1 MTLFDKPK
9 RPAAWQPDPLLA
21 TAPSQPHFLRVN
33 WNEKQAKAFGPWRVA
48 PLGEPL
54 DAVEVPQDGLG
65 LSGEGGETPPAV
77 VDGEGHDPA
86 LDALSEASTQDAE
99 TSKPSE
105 EGDQSNEGEGVLH
118 SPDELERIT
127 LEAHARGWDEGHAQ
141 ALAAATAQQAEQV
154 SVLTDL
160 LTDLLTGLHSLNH
173 EPQRFFEPLKRL
185 ALHMAEQL
193 VRGELQV
200 SGQAVANLVKQALD
214 TLAETREKVT
224 LHLNPMDADALSEAA
239 PDLVAQCAIEADSQL
254 QRGSVRVSVNDTV
267 VEDLI
272 EHRLEALARRVLAQP
287 DAWLQQSTLMNPV
300 SAATPRWAS
309 PPSKPKVSEVE
320 DVQDL
325 QDLQGPQDPQ
335 DPMEAPREGPAD
347 GL

>member
-9 RPAAWQPDPLLA
+9 RPAAWEPDPLLA
-21 TAPSQPHFLRVN
+21 PVQSQPHFLRVN
-33 WNEKQAKAFGPWRVA
+33 WNEKQAKDFGPWRVA

-54 DAVEVPQDGLG
+54 DAVEVPQDELAIEHSADAAAHPDAESADAGTDETPM
-65 LSGEGGETPPAV
+65 SNDAESAAMGETSLPQEP
-77 VDGEGHDPA
+77 
-86 LDALSEASTQDAE
+86 
-99 TSKPSE
+99 
-105 EGDQSNEGEGVLH
+105 GVLH
-118 SPDELERIT
+118 SPDELQRIAQA
-127 LEAHARGWDEGHAQ
+127 AHAQGWAEGHAQ
-141 ALAAATAQQAEQV
+141 AQAELAAQHAAQMA
-154 SVLTDL
+154 LLGDL
-160 LTDLLTGLHSLNH
+160 MNGLHALNH

-214 TLAETREKVT
+214 TLGETREKVI
-224 LHLNPMDADALSEAA
+224 LHLHPMDADALSEAA
-239 PDLVAQCAIEADSQL
+239 PELVAQCSIESDQLL

-287 DAWLQQSTLMNPV
+287 DAWLKQSSLMHPV
-300 SAATPRWAS
+300 SPVTPRWAA
-309 PPSKPKVSEVE
+309 PASKSTVTEVE

-325 QDLQGPQDPQ
+325 RETSPPTEVLDPVRT
-335 DPMEAPREGPAD
+335 DPIDDTETDHDR
-347 GL
+347 L

>member
-65 LSGEGGETPPAV
+65 LSGEGGETPPATAH
-77 VDGEGHDPA
+77 GEGHDPA
-86 LDALSEASTQDAE
+86 LDALSEASTQDTE
-99 TSKPSE
+99 TGEPSE
-105 EGDQSNEGEGVLH
+105 GGDQSIEGEGVLH

-154 SVLTDL
+154 AV

-239 PDLVAQCAIEADSQL
+239 PDLVAQCAVEADSQL

-272 EHRLEALARRVLAQP
+272 EHRLEALARRILAQP

-300 SAATPRWAS
+300 SAATPRWAT

-325 QDLQGPQDPQ
+325 QDLQDLQDPIQ
-335 DPMEAPREGPAD
+335 APQEGPAD

>member
-9 RPAAWQPDPLLA
+9 RPAAWEPDPLLA
-21 TAPSQPHFLRVN
+21 TVQSQPHFLRVN
-33 WNEKQAKAFGPWRVA
+33 WNEKKATEFGPWRMA

-54 DAVEVPQDGLG
+54 DAVEVPQDDLG
-65 LSGEGGETPPAV
+65 FEDGAAPESDTVNSDTPNAETPESTKGGDAV
-77 VDGEGHDPA
+77 VRD
-86 LDALSEASTQDAE
+86 EAPPVQD
-99 TSKPSE
+99 
-105 EGDQSNEGEGVLH
+105 GVLH
-118 SPDELERIT
+118 SPDELQCIAQ
-127 LEAHARGWDEGHAQ
+127 EAHAQGWAEGHAQ
-141 ALAAATAQQAEQV
+141 AQAESAAQQAAQMA
-154 SVLTDL
+154 L
-160 LTDLLTGLHSLNH
+160 LGELMSGLQALNH

-200 SGQAVANLVKQALD
+200 SGEAVANLVKQALD
-214 TLAETREKVT
+214 TLGETREKVV

-239 PDLVAQCAIEADSQL
+239 PELVAQCAIESDAQL

-287 DAWLQQSTLMNPV
+287 DAWLKQSSLMHPV
-300 SAATPRWAS
+300 SPVTPRWAK
-309 PPSKPKVSEVE
+309 PESKPTVTEVE

-325 QDLQGPQDPQ
+325 RESTPVIDEPPQEPQD
-335 DPMEAPREGPAD
+335 D
-347 GL
+347 

>member
-9 RPAAWQPDPLLA
+9 RPAAWLPDPLLA
-21 TAPSQPHFLRVN
+21 TVQSQPHFLRVN
-33 WNEKQAKAFGPWRVA
+33 WNEKLAKDFGPWRMA

-54 DAVEVPQDGLG
+54 DAVEVPQDNIGFELND
-65 LSGEGGETPPAV
+65 EPTETDPTETLPTADDPPAL
-77 VDGEGHDPA
+77 EA
-86 LDALSEASTQDAE
+86 IEAS
-99 TSKPSE
+99 
-105 EGDQSNEGEGVLH
+105 EGVLH
-118 SPDELERIT
+118 SPDALERIT
-127 LEAHARGWDEGHAQ
+127 QEAHAQGWAEGHAQ
-141 ALAAATAQQAEQV
+141 ALAEAAAQQTEQLAV
-154 SVLTDL
+154 
-160 LTDLLTGLHSLNH
+160 LTDLLTGLHGLNH

-239 PDLVAQCAIEADSQL
+239 PDLVAQCAIESDAQL

-300 SAATPRWAS
+300 AAPTPRWAT
-309 PPSKPKVSEVE
+309 PASKPVLS
-320 DVQDL
+320 DVQDVE
-325 QDLQGPQDPQ
+325 DLRDDTKDPT
-335 DPMEAPREGPAD
+335 
-347 GL
+347 

>member
-9 RPAAWQPDPLLA
+9 RPAAWEPDPLLA
-21 TAPSQPHFLRVN
+21 TVQSQPHFLRVN
-33 WNEKQAKAFGPWRVA
+33 WNEKQATEFGPWRMA

-54 DAVEVPQDGLG
+54 DAVEVPQDDLG
-65 LSGEGGETPPAV
+65 IDDRLGAAADDERIDTANEQTTEIGPAA
-77 VDGEGHDPA
+77 A
-86 LDALSEASTQDAE
+86 LDED
-99 TSKPSE
+99 PSIQ
-105 EGDQSNEGEGVLH
+105 GGVLH
-118 SPDELERIT
+118 SPDELQRIAQ
-127 LEAHARGWDEGHAQ
+127 EAHAQGWAEGQAQ
-141 ALAAATAQQAEQV
+141 AQAESAAQQATQMALVGE
-154 SVLTDL
+154 LMN
-160 LTDLLTGLHSLNH
+160 GLQALNH

-214 TLAETREKVT
+214 TLGETREKVI

-239 PDLVAQCAIEADSQL
+239 PELVAQCAIESDAQL

-272 EHRLEALARRVLAQP
+272 EHRMEALARRVLAKP
-287 DAWLQQSTLMNPV
+287 EAWMKQSSLMHPV
-300 SAATPRWAS
+300 SPVTPRWA
-309 PPSKPKVSEVE
+309 KPENKPTVSEVE

-325 QDLQGPQDPQ
+325 
-335 DPMEAPREGPAD
+335 RESKPTQPEMDAAEGIDEHPLESRHD

>member
-9 RPAAWQPDPLLA
+9 RPAAWEPDPLLA
-21 TAPSQPHFLRVN
+21 TVQSQPHFLRVN
-33 WNEKQAKAFGPWRVA
+33 WNEKQATEFGPWRMA

-54 DAVEVPQDGLG
+54 DAVEVPQDDLG
-65 LSGEGGETPPAV
+65 IEHGAGAELEADGVDTDAPVAEPTDSTVGGGASSLEDAPAAP
-77 VDGEGHDPA
+77 D
-86 LDALSEASTQDAE
+86 
-99 TSKPSE
+99 
-105 EGDQSNEGEGVLH
+105 GVLH
-118 SPDELERIT
+118 SPDELQRIAQ
-127 LEAHARGWDEGHAQ
+127 EAHAQGWAEGHAQ
-141 ALAAATAQQAEQV
+141 AQAESAAQQAAQMA
-154 SVLTDL
+154 L
-160 LTDLLTGLHSLNH
+160 LGELMSGLQALNH

-200 SGQAVANLVKQALD
+200 SGEAVANLVKQALD
-214 TLAETREKVT
+214 TLGETREKVI

-239 PDLVAQCAIEADSQL
+239 PELVAQCAIESDAQL

-287 DAWLQQSTLMNPV
+287 DAWLKQSSLMHPV
-300 SAATPRWAS
+300 SPVTPRWAK
-309 PPSKPKVSEVE
+309 PESKPTVTEVE

-325 QDLQGPQDPQ
+325 RESKPVIDEHPQEPQD
-335 DPMEAPREGPAD
+335 D
-347 GL
+347 

>member
-9 RPAAWQPDPLLA
+9 RPAAWEPDPLLA
-21 TAPSQPHFLRVN
+21 TVQSQPHFLRVN
-33 WNEKQAKAFGPWRVA
+33 WNEKKATEFGPWRMA

-54 DAVEVPQDGLG
+54 DAVEVPQDDLG
-65 LSGEGGETPPAV
+65 IEHGAGAELDPDGVDTDAPAAEPIESPVGGEAPTLEAAPA
-77 VDGEGHDPA
+77 A
-86 LDALSEASTQDAE
+86 QD
-99 TSKPSE
+99 
-105 EGDQSNEGEGVLH
+105 GVLH
-118 SPDELERIT
+118 SPGELQRIAQD
-127 LEAHARGWDEGHAQ
+127 AHAQGWAEGHAQ
-141 ALAAATAQQAEQV
+141 AQAESAAQQAAQMA
-154 SVLTDL
+154 L
-160 LTDLLTGLHSLNH
+160 LGELMSGLQALNH

-200 SGQAVANLVKQALD
+200 SGEAVANLVKQALD
-214 TLAETREKVT
+214 TLGETREKVV

-239 PDLVAQCAIEADSQL
+239 PELVAQCAIESDAQL

-287 DAWLQQSTLMNPV
+287 DAWLKQSSLMHPV
-300 SAATPRWAS
+300 SPVTPRWAK
-309 PPSKPKVSEVE
+309 PESKPTVSEVE

-325 QDLQGPQDPQ
+325 RESTPVIDEPPQEPQD
-335 DPMEAPREGPAD
+335 D
-347 GL
+347 

>member
-9 RPAAWQPDPLLA
+9 RPAAWEPDPLLA
-21 TAPSQPHFLRVN
+21 TVQSQPHFLRVN
-33 WNEKQAKAFGPWRVA
+33 WNEKQAQDFGPWRVA

-54 DAVEVPQDGLG
+54 DAVEVPQDDLG
-65 LSGEGGETPPAV
+65 FEDGAAAAPEAVGGNPDTPMPETSENTEGGDAVVQDETPPM
-77 VDGEGHDPA
+77 
-86 LDALSEASTQDAE
+86 QD
-99 TSKPSE
+99 
-105 EGDQSNEGEGVLH
+105 GVLH
-118 SPDELERIT
+118 SPDELQRIAQ
-127 LEAHARGWDEGHAQ
+127 EAHAQGWAEGYAQ
-141 ALAAATAQQAEQV
+141 AQAESAAQQAAQMA
-154 SVLTDL
+154 L
-160 LTDLLTGLHSLNH
+160 LGEFMSGLQALNH

-200 SGQAVANLVKQALD
+200 SGEAVANLVKQALD
-214 TLAETREKVT
+214 TLGETREKVI

-239 PDLVAQCAIEADSQL
+239 PELVSQCAIESDAQL

-287 DAWLQQSTLMNPV
+287 DAWLKQSSLMHPV
-300 SAATPRWAS
+300 SPVTPRWAK
-309 PPSKPKVSEVE
+309 PESKPTVTEVE

-325 QDLQGPQDPQ
+325 
-335 DPMEAPREGPAD
+335 RESTPVSDEPAQEPPHD
-347 GL
+347 